1 MLIKYEGRESKREV
15 LLVMVVSAS
24 SVFVPGYRPVDFLAV
39 TAVLLTFVC
48 IQSSFDINEE
58 LLAKRATDKKIA
70 IAILSCSW

>member
-58 LLAKRATDKKIA
+58 LLAKRATGKKIA